1 MLEKV
6 LKTQIG
12 IDMKILIKLMRL
24 LYLKKVIKQHL
35 GLRYKNGNNL
45 KIKQKQMNGFLI
57 IIKAVYFI
65 INIPNPCGW
74 NFKAVF
80 KSCAS
85 LALLSNCDVVDSF
98 NNLASN
104 L

>member
-1 MLEKV
+1 
-6 LKTQIG
+6 
-12 IDMKILIKLMRL
+12 MR
-24 LYLKKVIKQHL
+24 VS
-35 GLRYKNGNNL
+35 NN
-45 KIKQKQMNGFLI
+45 N
-57 IIKAVYFI
+57 KAVYFI
-65 INIPNPCGW
+65 INIQNPCGW

-104 L
+104 LSKTALLSSLPSVINVS

>member
-45 KIKQKQMNGFLI
+45 KIKQKQMNGLI
-57 IIKAVYFI
+57 IPFI
-65 INIPNPCGW
+65 ILIYPKLVGGILKLC
-74 NFKAVF
+74 
-80 KSCAS
+80 
-85 LALLSNCDVVDSF
+85 L
-98 NNLASN
+98 NLV